1 MLEKWHSSRFDWPNL
16 RWPRMESSFFCFYA
30 HFHFHI
36 KCTATHFLPLK
47 FDHKILSPPQKSAD
61 TGMASKFCFSRSKA
75 NCPAFHA
82 WANDFTH
89 QIKTPPNASGH
100 KTSQAC
106 DQVCLKLYSWEVW
119 ITMVLIQLSF
129 QFRQDLLATIENASF
144 QLMFCTFFHKINKT
158 NSAKKLFGGNFC
170 TLFSSLFLL
179 KK

>member
-61 TGMASKFCFSRSKA
+61 TGMASKFCFSSSKA

-82 WANDFTH
+82 WANDFPH
-89 QIKTPPNASGH
+89 HNNAA
-100 KTSQAC
+100 KCKWSQN
-106 DQVCLKLYSWEVW
+106 L
-119 ITMVLIQLSF
+119 
-129 QFRQDLLATIENASF
+129 
-144 QLMFCTFFHKINKT
+144 
-158 NSAKKLFGGNFC
+158 
-170 TLFSSLFLL
+170 SSLWSSVFEALL
-179 KK
+179 VRSLNNHGADSVEFPIQTGSFSNYRKCQFSVDVLHIFP